1 MHSVLSDDGKES
13 STAEGVNI
21 ATKINEFRDTL
32 FNKKV
37 VRCKMKRI
45 QSKKHKLGIYK
56 VNIILL
62 LCFYDAR
69 FVLDDGIHT
78 LAYFH
83 IDLRK

>member
-37 VRCKMKRI
+37 VRCKMKGI

-62 LCFYDAR
+62 LCFYDTR